1 MIAFSGQNCSQNDL
15 GDYVAIKILKDGVSN
30 EVKEDFEREVD
41 IMSAFDHENI
51 LKLIGI
57 VQRGKLIFIIIISS
71 SSSNSMSL
79 FCLYIHL
86 LLCHGLLTYREFP
99 HFS

>member
-1 MIAFSGQNCSQNDL
+1 MNDSNFLTLFDLTGQNFANDDT
-15 GDYVAIKILKDGVSN
+15 GEYVAIKILKDGVSN

-57 VQRGKLIFIIIISS
+57 IQRGKNPKFAVK
-71 SSSNSMSL
+71 
-79 FCLYIHL
+79 
-86 LLCHGLLTYREFP
+86 
-99 HFS
+99 

>member
-1 MIAFSGQNCSQNDL
+1 TGQNFAENDA
-15 GDYVAIKILKDGVSN
+15 GEYVAIKILKDGVSN

-57 VQRGKLIFIIIISS
+57 IQRGPTETPYMVFEYMVHGDLADLLRRNDPAMRSS
-71 SSSNSMSL
+71 DRDITL
-79 FCLYIHL
+79 
-86 LLCHGLLTYREFP
+86 E
-99 HFS
+99 

>member
-1 MIAFSGQNCSQNDL
+1 MVITIMHYHINAYWTIAIFLQCILFYLTGQNFSNDDT
-15 GDYVAIKILKDGVSN
+15 GEYVAIKILKDGVSN

-57 VQRGKLIFIIIISS
+57 IQRGK
-71 SSSNSMSL
+71 N
-79 FCLYIHL
+79 
-86 LLCHGLLTYREFP
+86 P
-99 HFS
+99 

>member
-1 MIAFSGQNCSQNDL
+1 MNLKFLITGQNFAENDA
-15 GDYVAIKILKDGVSN
+15 GEYVAIKILKDGVSN

-57 VQRGKLIFIIIISS
+57 IQRGLLKTYTCFPFTTSIYPNKFCKEMRSS
-71 SSSNSMSL
+71 
-79 FCLYIHL
+79 
-86 LLCHGLLTYREFP
+86 
-99 HFS
+99 